1 MRLTSLVITFLVS
14 LFLSGCGQQDETNQM
29 VQQAVAIESSDE
41 CHLCGMIITNF
52 PGPKGQLY
60 SKGINGN
67 MKFCSTRDM
76 FAFILDPENQH
87 NIQRAFVH
95 DMAVTPWGKPND
107 DIYIDAKQAFYVVGH
122 NQYGAMGPT
131 LASFSRR
138 SDADTFASQMGG
150 QVFQFE
156 EINMDIMTG
165 MINESQALID
175 RNNLHHSSPD

>member
-1 MRLTSLVITFLVS
+1 MKRRFMIAFVMSFL
-14 LFLSGCGQQDETNQM
+14 LAACGQQSDSQQM

-87 NIQRAFVH
+87 NIQQAFVH

-107 DIYIDAKQAFYVVGH
+107 EIYIDAKTAFYVIGH
-122 NQYGAMGPT
+122 NKPGAMGPT
-131 LASFSRR
+131 LASFSKLA
-138 SDADTFASQMGG
+138 DAETFATAQGG
-150 QVFQFE
+150 RVFQFN
-156 EINMDIMTG
+156 EIDMATMTS
-165 MINESQALID
+165 MIHQSQTL
-175 RNNLHHSSPD
+175 RNKNNTHN